1 MTNKNYKDILG
12 LINKLAQD
20 ISPTWTVPASAPAVG
35 GVIPAQ
41 RQNGKSGPAAIAVNA
56 KIEVKEMQLAM
67 QSLAKAV
74 IQDSLS
80 ETMRNKSPSDSTPIE
95 APDPQKKAK
104 KSFNDFI
111 ASNYIGGLDEDQK
124 GVEWS
129 QDTSVNTY
137 QKKQVAQSDIYELDV
152 VMHTLKMLGGQKSEM
167 AADGVWSFRTDN
179 ALRNIMGF
187 ATALLQLEGDFALN
201 NGNIYTSDN
210 LRALKQ
216 SLSGYTVKNGVVSL
230 SAKGK
235 KKRASDIT
243 KHLKGITKLY
253 NNFRAQV
260 TAKPEYRPLI
270 EGDRAF
276 DSYSDKGSNTNTDTL
291 TSEEK
296 TFAGSDMS
304 KLEGVTYYAPK
315 MLNKQMTYI
324 PYKALT
330 SKSAYMAWMVDHIG
344 VTAEIALKIFE
355 TVVKPT
361 ILNMTS

>member
-216 SLSGYTVKNGVVSL
+216 SLSGYTVKDGVVNL
-230 SAKGK
+230 SAKRK
-235 KKRASDIT
+235 KERASDIT

-276 DSYSDKGSNTNTDTL
+276 DSYSYKGSNADNL

-296 TFAGSDMS
+296 TFAFLDDS
-304 KLEGVTYYAPK
+304 KLEGVNYYAPNEIGRK
-315 MLNKQMTYI
+315 MTYI

-344 VTAEIALKIFE
+344 VTAAIALKIFE

-361 ILNMTS
+361 ILNMTG